1 MKFFD
6 KVKTVAK
13 VGKDKVS
20 KHSPEILV
28 GLGILGFGW
37 TVYESCKSTLKV
49 KEIITDHKTITHQM
63 DVAVNADAINADG
76 SLYNQDDY
84 ELDRHNLKYQTGWA
98 VTKAVAKPVL
108 GFASSAALVL
118 GGLHIIK
125 KRYAVLSVAYNGLKA
140 SYDML
145 YSNVEKEYGKE
156 KAYELANG
164 LTKVGETEN
173 GDPIY
178 QKDPESGLTA
188 MPYSVYIT
196 PNNCK
201 YWSRNEWENDLN
213 IENVQR
219 NANELRECDGYLLYH
234 SVLKDIGY
242 RPRSE
247 KEKNILPISCRT
259 GWVFDDR
266 RVAKARADGLNPD
279 GYVDLRITKI
289 YYDNKVEEAR
299 ELCDENREAGEKM
312 FDELDELFFDNA
324 KGRYVNYIYMINP
337 NIDGEIYKYI

>member
-6 KVKTVAK
+6 KVKSIAK
-13 VGKDKVS
+13 VGKDKAS

-49 KEIITDHKTITHQM
+49 KEIITDHKTIVHQM
-63 DVAVNADAINADG
+63 DVAVNNDAMNADG
-76 SLYNQDDY
+76 SLYSQEDY
-84 ELDRHNLKYQTGWA
+84 DKDRHNLKYQTGWA
-98 VTKAVAKPVL
+98 MTKAVAKPVL

-178 QKDPESGLTA
+178 QKDTESGLTA
-188 MPYSVYIT
+188 MPYVEYVT

-201 YWSRNEWENDLN
+201 YWSRNEWENDFNLEN
-213 IENVQR
+213 IQR
-219 NANELRECDGYLLYH
+219 NANELRDESIGSTC
-234 SVLKDIGY
+234 GY
-242 RPRSE
+242 RLWHDLC
-247 KEKNILPISCRT
+247 KEIGLKKIKPISARV
-259 GWVFDDR
+259 GWVFSED

-279 GYVDLRITKI
+279 GYIDLRITKI
-289 YYDNKVEEAR
+289 YYDDKVEEAR

-312 FDELDELFFDNA
+312 FDEIDELFFDHA